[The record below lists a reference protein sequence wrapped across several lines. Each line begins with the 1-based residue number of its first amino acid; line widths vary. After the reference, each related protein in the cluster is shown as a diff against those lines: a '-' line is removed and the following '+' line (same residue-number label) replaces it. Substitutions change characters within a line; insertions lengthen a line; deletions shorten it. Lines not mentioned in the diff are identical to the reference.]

1 MNMLNMFV
9 EKKNKSIYRAADDS
23 DVYVILISLFGKK

>member
-1 MNMLNMFV
+1 MNMSNMFV
-9 EKKNKSIYRAADDS
+9 EKNKSIYRAADDS